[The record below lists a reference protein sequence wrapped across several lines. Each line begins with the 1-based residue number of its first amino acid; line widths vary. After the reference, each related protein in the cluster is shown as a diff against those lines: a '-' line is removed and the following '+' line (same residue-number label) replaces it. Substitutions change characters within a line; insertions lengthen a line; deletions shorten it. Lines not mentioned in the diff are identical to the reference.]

1 MGGIFLIRE
10 LRIAKIH
17 DKLYLVKVS
26 VKIMLKAQDIV
37 LLLKLLAKPEHLKW
51 PQNQL
56 ALHLCLSVSEIN
68 AGIKR
73 LNKSALLISGLAEK
87 LYQPVIAACE
97 EFLISGVKYM
107 FPAQAGE
114 YTCGIATSYAAPV
127 FKKQIVIGQDPIP
140 VWPYAEGNQRGFS
153 LEPLYSSV
161 PKSVVQ
167 YPDQNF
173 YDLLAL
179 IDALRQG
186 RARERNIA
194 LKLLKKK
201 LNND

>member
-1 MGGIFLIRE
+1 
-10 LRIAKIH
+10 
-17 DKLYLVKVS
+17 
-26 VKIMLKAQDIV
+26 MLKAQDIV
-37 LLLKLLAKPEHLKW
+37 LLLKLLVKPEHLKW
-51 PQNQL
+51 SQNQL
-56 ALHLCLSVSEIN
+56 ALHLCFSVSEVN

-73 LNKSALLISGLAEK
+73 LNKSGLLMMGLASSPERLYLPVFSACEELLISA
-87 LYQPVIAACE
+87 
-97 EFLISGVKYM
+97 VKYM

-127 FKKQIVIGQDPIP
+127 FEKQIVIGQDPIP

-179 IDALRQG
+179 IDVLRQG

-201 LNND
+201 LSNDK

>member
-1 MGGIFLIRE
+1 
-10 LRIAKIH
+10 
-17 DKLYLVKVS
+17 
-26 VKIMLKAQDIV
+26 MLKAQDIV

-51 PQNQL
+51 SQNQL

-73 LNKSALLISGLAEK
+73 LNKSALLRSGLAEK

-127 FKKQIVIGQDPIP
+127 FEKQIVVGQDPI
-140 VWPYAEGNQRGFS
+140 
-153 LEPLYSSV
+153 
-161 PKSVVQ
+161 
-167 YPDQNF
+167 
-173 YDLLAL
+173 
-179 IDALRQG
+179 
-186 RARERNIA
+186 
-194 LKLLKKK
+194 
-201 LNND
+201 